1 MNKQTA
7 RPVALVTGAGRG
19 IGLDTAIDLSRR
31 GWRTHV
37 VWRDNNREE
46 LEERFPGRVHR
57 GDVTSEEDC
66 RRIVGAVLEVDDRID
81 GVVHAV
87 GEYTPGP
94 LEGMG
99 ADEVRHMLESNTL
112 SAFTLIRAVRAQL
125 RIDRGAYIF
134 FGAAGV
140 GDLRAR
146 GDAAA
151 YFMAKTAL
159 LSLVRSVAKEEAPFG
174 VRVNM
179 LSPGLVPHE
188 HASEDTKALADSVPA
203 GRPGRGEDLAHAAAW
218 LLSAEAEHVTGQ
230 NLEVAGGWM
239 L

>member
-1 MNKQTA
+1 MKEQTA
-7 RPVALVTGAGRG
+7 RPVALVTGSARG
-19 IGLDTAIDLSRR
+19 IGLETAKDLSRR

-37 VWRDNNREE
+37 VWRNSNSEE

-57 GDVTSEEDC
+57 GDVTSEDDC
-66 RRIVGAVLEVDDRID
+66 RRIVSAVLEVDGRLD

-87 GEYTPGP
+87 GDYIAGS

-99 ADEVRHMLESNTL
+99 IEDLRHMMESNTL
-112 SAFTLIRAVRAQL
+112 SAFTLIRAVRAQM
-125 RIDRGAYIF
+125 RKDRGAYIF

-140 GDLRAR
+140 ESLRAR
-146 GDAAA
+146 EDSGA

-159 LSLVRSVAKEEAPFG
+159 LSMVRSVAKEEAPFG

-188 HASEDTKALADSVPA
+188 HASEDTKALAGSVPA
-203 GRPGRGEDLAHAAAW
+203 GRPGRGEDLAHAVAW
-218 LLSAEAEHVTGQ
+218 MLSAEAEHITGQ
-230 NLEVAGGWM
+230 NMDVAGGWM

>member
-1 MNKQTA
+1 VNEQTA

-19 IGLDTAIDLSRR
+19 IGLETAIDLSRR

-37 VWRDNNREE
+37 VWRNSNREE
-46 LEERFPGRVHR
+46 LEQRFPGRVHR
-57 GDVTSEEDC
+57 GDITSEDDC
-66 RRIVGAVLEVDDRID
+66 RRIVAAVLEVDGRLD

-87 GEYTPGP
+87 GEYMAGP
-94 LEGMG
+94 LEGLG
-99 ADEVRHMLESNTL
+99 AEDLRHMLESNTL
-112 SAFTLIRAVRAQL
+112 SAFTLIRSVRAQL
-125 RIDRGAYIF
+125 RTYRGACIF

-140 GDLRAR
+140 EGLRAR

-151 YFMAKTAL
+151 YIMAKTAL

-174 VRVNM
+174 VRINM

-188 HASEDTKALADSVPA
+188 HSSEDTKALAGSVPA
-203 GRPGRGEDLAHAAAW
+203 GRPGRGADLAHAAVW
-218 LLSAEAEHVTGQ
+218 LLSSEAEHVTGQ
-230 NLEVAGGWM
+230 NMDVAGGWM